1 MSYAK
6 VMCVVQSP
14 LADFDLIALNKLGFT
29 WKHPSYNYKYNPLPK
44 TWSKVWNRAFFFE
57 FLSLDGAPIP
67 ADASMLKFERVVE
80 GNNRALIVKNVTK
93 ELGFNLVRLKAAK
106 FISYRDY
113 EAWAKLYLER
123 RVKGFSRL
131 LTRS

>member
-1 MSYAK
+1 MK
-6 VMCVVQSP
+6 QGV
-14 LADFDLIALNKLGFT
+14 
-29 WKHPSYNYKYNPLPK
+29 
-44 TWSKVWNRAFFFE
+44 FFE

-113 EAWAKLYLER
+113 EVWAKMYIER

>member
-1 MSYAK
+1 M
-6 VMCVVQSP
+6 VLRGNIRHIITNIIP
-14 LADFDLIALNKLGFT
+14 FLKLDQKFETG
-29 WKHPSYNYKYNPLPK
+29 
-44 TWSKVWNRAFFFE
+44 RFFE

-113 EAWAKLYLER
+113 EVWAKLCIER

-131 LTRS
+131 LTGS